1 MLKFTSVPLLMRVS
15 VGLLICSAA
24 NGDQPLDLNTAYR
37 LAEAAQCSYY
47 TAGFLKS
54 EMSVT
59 ACLRAVKGDSE
70 LAAVTDQDV
79 YSWSEGQDGYIL
91 VNTPS
96 AVILALR
103 GTLPP
108 LPYAGADFIT
118 LQDWLNDFSAVPDSQ
133 GFHRGFRRAWQHI
146 KANVEQGTAQAFL
159 HAALKGKAKKKFLV
173 TGHSKGGAMTIIAAV
188 ELSMPHGGPLPEP
201 DGFYA
206 FAAARP
212 LTAEGAKPYV
222 GQLTKLYRLEY
233 KDDVVPLVPPG
244 AWLRSQPQVT
254 PLLAKVFAAVHET
267 AYDSSGLGTLYYISK
282 DNAMNRITDEHA
294 ILSARLA
301 TIASAYSEA
310 LAPAEVFRTLV
321 EAKQLPLCLTV
332 ENNHTAH
339 VEYLRLKIEGQEPP
353 PGAFIPSSWDQ
364 YCGLETLSR
373 AFINDALHKLSAL
386 CVGPCDYL
394 RHH

>member
-254 PLLAKVFAAVHET
+254 PL
-267 AYDSSGLGTLYYISK
+267 
-282 DNAMNRITDEHA
+282 
-294 ILSARLA
+294 
-301 TIASAYSEA
+301 
-310 LAPAEVFRTLV
+310 
-321 EAKQLPLCLTV
+321 
-332 ENNHTAH
+332 
-339 VEYLRLKIEGQEPP
+339 
-353 PGAFIPSSWDQ
+353 
-364 YCGLETLSR
+364 
-373 AFINDALHKLSAL
+373 
-386 CVGPCDYL
+386 
-394 RHH
+394 